1 MLSENLIAQIETA
14 HRFFRKTISCFT
26 EEDSGFSPQ
35 DGMYTVA
42 AQVEHTAGTIDWF
55 IDGMF
60 SPEGFNLEFGRHM
73 AEARACESLEAAVAH
88 LDRSLENARA
98 ALGSRSDEEL
108 TRTLP
113 EGPIFGGIPR
123 VAVVGGI
130 TDHTAHHRGTLAVYA
145 RLIGKEP
152 EMPYA

>member
-14 HRFFRKTISCFT
+14 HRFFRKTVSCFT

-35 DGMYTVA
+35 EGMYTVA
-42 AQVEHTAGTIDWF
+42 AQIEHTAGTIDWF

-60 SPEGFNLEFGRHM
+60 SPDGFNLEFERHM
-73 AEARACESLEAAVAH
+73 AEARTCRSLEAAVSH
-88 LDRSLENARA
+88 FDKSLEDART
-98 ALGSRSDEEL
+98 ALGSRSDAEL
-108 TRTLP
+108 TEALP

-123 VAVVGGI
+123 LAVIAGI